1 MADEAVRSP
10 GPVDALAGFGGRT
23 PSGQTR
29 QPPPR
34 EQASQPAV
42 DRVTIHG
49 TAAVASRLLRER
61 VLANTRQRLEL
72 DDTTAAHEFAEV
84 FEGEPIAAFLGRLL
98 SAQNLLAARR
108 AGDWEERRVRRC
120 LDQALHAGAEEAL
133 ELLGNDGRDDAGV
146 QFVADVL
153 VEYGRR
159 LAALAAESR

>member
-1 MADEAVRSP
+1 MADETVRSP
-10 GPVDALAGFGGRT
+10 GPVDALAGFGSRT
-23 PSGQTR
+23 PPGTSR
-29 QPPPR
+29 QPSPR
-34 EQASQPAV
+34 EPANRPAV
-42 DRVTIHG
+42 DRVTIHAA
-49 TAAVASRLLRER
+49 AAVASRLLRER
-61 VLANTRQRLEL
+61 VLANTRLRLEL
-72 DDTTAAHEFAEV
+72 DDTVAPPEFAEV